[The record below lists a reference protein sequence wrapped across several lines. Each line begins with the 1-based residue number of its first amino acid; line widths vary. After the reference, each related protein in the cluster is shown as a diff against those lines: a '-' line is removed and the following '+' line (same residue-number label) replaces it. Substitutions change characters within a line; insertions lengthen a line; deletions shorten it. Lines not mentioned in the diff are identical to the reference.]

1 MINYYLNIMSAHT
14 VASYDQDL
22 LKLKNSI
29 IDMASLVKD
38 LIIIAD
44 KSLHKSD
51 ENFIEIAN
59 ATDEKINKFDA

>member
-51 ENFIEIAN
+51 ENFIGGRCLLER
-59 ATDEKINKFDA
+59 